1 MAPNIFNKI
10 PSLWRTP
17 RMIIARAFQ
26 TMRHS
31 KPPGNNNECESQA
44 VFKPTSDIELENE
57 ESESGRNGLNSL
69 LPGLHSSPTSSLL
82 QSAISPWTTQP
93 AMLPYEY
100 DPRAAI
106 QDSSFTNIGGDM
118 HSSTVNDH
126 SHHERVEHNYHTNI
140 TYHLHFRGVV
150 KTQNSSDNMLTYL
163 IIPSCS
169 ESRGIRTMK
178 TLAGD
183 SLIESWPCGASSRP
197 HPPISF
203 SIAHTHTN

>member
-1 MAPNIFNKI
+1 MVFVHQQSMACSTKMYCLVLNFLLLFCNFSTTLSRSFTGSSSSYLLGRKNLSRSDIMAPNIFNKL

-17 RMIIARAFQ
+17 KMIIARAFQ

-31 KPPGNNNECESQA
+31 KPPGNNNECEPQS
-44 VFKPTSDIELENE
+44 VFEPTSDIELENE
-57 ESESGRNGLNSL
+57 ESEPGRNGLNSL
-69 LPGLHSSPTSSLL
+69 LPGLHSNPTSSLL

-106 QDSSFTNIGGDM
+106 QDSSFNNIGGDM

-140 TYHLHFRGVV
+140 IYHLHFG
-150 KTQNSSDNMLTYL
+150 
-163 IIPSCS
+163 
-169 ESRGIRTMK
+169 G
-178 TLAGD
+178 
-183 SLIESWPCGASSRP
+183 SWS
-197 HPPISF
+197 
-203 SIAHTHTN
+203 